1 MLNQNQEERER
12 RGAEEWEE
20 ESSRIVE

>member
-1 MLNQNQEERER
+1 MLEQNQEERER

-20 ESSRIVE
+20 ESSRVVE